1 MIPEIYISLV
11 IEEDAVD
18 DKLLALLKEMGA
30 TESWFKGQPK
40 GKTILTHESNGCKF
54 SAESQPTTD
63 FYTERVISD
72 FWNHIKLNKKELVEI
87 IQKNDLAPIFS
98 VIVYVVDTVPSIHL
112 ENTLLKELA
121 QVNIGIDIDVII
133 RKKQ

>member
-1 MIPEIYISLV
+1 MFVRNFFLV
-11 IEEDAVD
+11 DEKSVSYTI
-18 DKLLALLKEMGA
+18 ALFTSFFGEGI
-30 TESWFKGQPK
+30 G
-40 GKTILTHESNGCKF
+40 
-54 SAESQPTTD
+54 
-63 FYTERVISD
+63 
-72 FWNHIKLNKKELVEI
+72 NHIKLNKKELVEI